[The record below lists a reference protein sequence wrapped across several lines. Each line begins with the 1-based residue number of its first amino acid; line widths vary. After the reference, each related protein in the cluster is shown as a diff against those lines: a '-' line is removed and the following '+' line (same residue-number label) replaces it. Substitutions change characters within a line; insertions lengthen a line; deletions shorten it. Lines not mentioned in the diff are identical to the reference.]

1 MMHRIVILMLMILND
16 ICNKIMKIVTVF
28 GIVSV
33 LIFSGCSSIKETNFL
48 IGTYTDTSSQGINVI
63 RFNEKTK
70 DISLQSVVSGIAN
83 PSFVI
88 TNKSKTI
95 VVAVEETASDKGGKI
110 TSYSYNKSSKTF
122 KKLTTFFT
130 KGNHPCTLAFS
141 PKEDY
146 VLVGN
151 YSGGN
156 LSVFPIDKVGM
167 LSDSSQLI
175 QYVGKSVNVER
186 QEKPHVHCIV
196 LHPKESKIAVADL
209 GTDAIELIPFDEN
222 STPFLKE
229 NETISTKVAAGS
241 GPRHLVW
248 NKAGNRLYVTFE
260 LTNEVA
266 VFDYKD
272 NKLTQIETIAL
283 TAPTK
288 SGSTAELRLSK
299 DEKFLYASV
308 RGNDNQ
314 IVVIKINEGRKLEVV
329 QTIKT
334 AKIPRNFIITANQKN
349 VLVATQDSNLIS
361 VFDRNEETGLLTA
374 TTKELTINK
383 AVYLFGF

>member
-1 MMHRIVILMLMILND
+1 
-16 ICNKIMKIVTVF
+16 MKILYSTAFFLTLLLV
-28 GIVSV
+28 
-33 LIFSGCSSIKETNFL
+33 GCSATKETNFL
-48 IGTYTDTSSQGINVI
+48 VGTYADTSSQGINVI
-63 RFNEKTK
+63 KFNEKTK
-70 DISLQSVVSGIAN
+70 DISLQSVVAGIAN

-95 VVAVEETASDKGGKI
+95 VLAVEETAGDNGGKV
-110 TSYSYNKSSKTF
+110 TSYSYTKSSKSF
-122 KKLTTFFT
+122 EKLTSFFT
-130 KGNHPCTLAFS
+130 KGNHPCTVAFS
-141 PKEDY
+141 PNEDY

-156 LSVFPIDKVGM
+156 LSVFSIDKAGN
-167 LSDSSQLI
+167 LSDNNQLI
-175 QYVGKSVNVER
+175 QYVGKSVNTER

-196 LHPKESKIAVADL
+196 FHPKESKIAVADL
-209 GTDAIELIPFDEN
+209 GTDAIELIPFDKN

-248 NKAGNRLYVTFE
+248 NKAGNHLYVTYE

-288 SGSTAELRLSK
+288 TGSAAEIRLSK
-299 DEKFLYASV
+299 DEKYLYASV

-314 IVVIKINEGRKLEVV
+314 IVVLKINEGRKLEVV

-334 AKIPRNFIITANQKN
+334 AKTPRNFIITTNQKN
-349 VLVATQDSNLIS
+349 VLVATQGSNLIS
-361 VFDRNEETGLLTA
+361 VFDRNEETGLLIA

-383 AVYLFGF
+383 PVYLFGF